1 MPRIALAD
9 TEASLGERL
18 RSGPG
23 HPGTCDELAED
34 QLTGAWPQL
43 LQQAEMRA
51 LRQQL
56 AKPA

>member
-9 TEASLGERL
+9 TEASFGERL
-18 RSGPG
+18 RSDPG
-23 HPGTCDELAED
+23 YPRTCGELAED
-34 QLTGAWPQL
+34 QLTDAWPQQ